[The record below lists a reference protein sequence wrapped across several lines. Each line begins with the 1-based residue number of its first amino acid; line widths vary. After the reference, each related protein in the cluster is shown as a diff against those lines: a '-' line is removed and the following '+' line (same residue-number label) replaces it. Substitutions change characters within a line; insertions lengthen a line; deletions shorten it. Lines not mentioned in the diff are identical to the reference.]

1 MSVKFKTKVNKF
13 PQMEASIKGI
23 NGRKIK
29 VGVFGEHAWLA
40 GIHEYGMVIK
50 AKNKKY
56 LTVPCNKKAK
66 EKKAGDFKDLFV
78 FTAKSGEKFLARSGR
93 KKELELL
100 FWLTESVNI
109 PERAFLRGGFDSCH
123 ERVVDRAERAF
134 ASMLTSKEVPLEMLK
149 SIGQM
154 LATQIK
160 TYARNLDTPANKSM
174 TIETKGSTHPLR
186 DTGNMINSIEA
197 IIEDE

>member
-40 GIHEYGMVIK
+40 GIHEYGCDIK
-50 AKNKKY
+50 PKKQY
-56 LTVPCNKKAK
+56 LTVPCHRKSKGK
-66 EKKAGDFKDLFV
+66 RAGDFKNLFV
-78 FTAKSGEKFLARSGR
+78 FTAKSGEKFLARNVG
-93 KKELELL
+93 KTEFELL
-100 FWLTESVNI
+100 FWLARSVHI
-109 PERAFLRGGFDSCH
+109 PERAFLRGGFDNCH

-154 LATQIK
+154 LSTQIK
-160 TYARNLDTPANKSM
+160 TYARNLDSPKNHWATVES
-174 TIETKGSTHPLR
+174 KGSDNPLV
-186 DTGNMINSIEA
+186 DTGNMINNISFT
-197 IIEDE
+197 IEDE